1 MSNTDDVLVL
11 RQATFDTD
19 PINLRKQGANIQ
31 LPVIEGDREIRTV
44 QSTGESSDVLKHN
57 TDERHEIVLKINEK
71 NRTRVID
78 TKADIQTGVKAI
90 SQKAKAHHKEQRNK
104 VYDDKTK
111 NDNNETE
118 NQKEGNKT
126 NKINERKDTT
136 VVNVKPVSEKTKT
149 HKKEQKHLDGSE
161 NLASGSSV
169 SGQLNLTVNKNND
182 ADLSNRKRE
191 PLAVG
196 LKAINEKAK
205 SLQGKQQEKLVTSK
219 KLAKVNE
226 EENSSESKLQISE
239 KNDSININVKAIQE
253 NSKAKQEELPDSVSV
268 KKKTNDI
275 KSAPVHKVD
284 ESSKTK
290 KSNSKE
296 ETNKKEHA
304 KVITLAQVTSQKG
317 VNTSVKTI
325 KSTKHSSHAAKETVK
340 TVAHPLKDAVKTV
353 SDNQNKTSSQE
364 NNSSHKT
371 DQTKGINNKKI
382 FDNSTV
388 KAGISVNKDAHSA
401 SGIVVANGASPK
413 VSADTTRT
421 NAPVSKLTVGSAPR
435 ITTLGGAQ
443 QNKDQTETSNAVSTK
458 SKQQLVNQ
466 ITTVNVSEL
475 EIETVKQ
482 LSDRTGSVSKEKL
495 DLNAVKIAQEPTIS
509 NESAKMANTGSVRSD
524 IRRGESYDAI
534 YAERNTLLK
543 AEMAYKRRIKQL
555 EDEANSF
562 LKTIEELTAENN
574 RMQSRLEI
582 LESELKNSR
591 DDNMDERSLSLQ
603 QENEVLKKQ
612 VKELEN
618 ASKVVS
624 NTKESNDGSANQM
637 TELKAQVVKLQT
649 ENQNVNEELIKV
661 KAELLSESRKLH
673 AMEKEKKSLANSVTA
688 VESEKLDKIQD
699 LQKDHSKMKKENQ
712 AQKDKIDELEKKL
725 NVLEFEN
732 KTLSESLTQ
741 KKSELEELLGV
752 MKDENKFD
760 NEIKDLKNLVIK
772 LEKDKKEMEL
782 KNNVERRKLQE
793 ELDETTSKY
802 EKSKSE
808 ADELQIKNDDI
819 VSKNKKFVTE
829 NKSLTS
835 TRESQKKEID
845 ELKKEIERLK
855 KELVEIQKELDGLK
869 HETENAATNL
879 KDANTKLEDTNKE
892 LQSVVS
898 DKEGQIS
905 KLIAQIDNLRT
916 EKDAEKQEFG
926 HEKETLT
933 SEIDRLKIFERHIN
947 TMERELKHFVEKLE
961 QSENRKEQLLNELE
975 DKDDKI
981 SALEKQIFELNMKI
995 DSLTKRISQLD
1006 RDKREVENDKR
1017 EWEVKRDK
1025 INDIEASNKRLM
1037 EENRRLRGSLEDK
1050 HLVNSNNAPTVEKPL
1065 KGREA
1070 WVDDTDQTVSLQ
1082 KAVFV
1087 ENKNGKKRVQIA
1099 PQPMIQKRRVP
1110 FTKSGPVKLSKPPSK
1125 KKELRTALSPS
1136 RSLEDLRKSPPSP
1149 ADSSPSLPELQK
1161 DGRLTYGFS
1170 YHQGYSQIH
1179 RNRIRAAQKR
1189 VY

>member
-1 MSNTDDVLVL
+1 MSNTDDILVL

-19 PINLRKQGANIQ
+19 PINLRKEGANIQ
-31 LPVIEGDREIRTV
+31 LPIIEGDREIKTV
-44 QSTGESSDVLKHN
+44 QSTGESGDVLKQN
-57 TDERHEIVLKINEK
+57 IDERDEIVLKINEK

-90 SQKAKAHHKEQRNK
+90 SQKAKAHHKDQRNK
-104 VYDDKTK
+104 VVDDKTH
-111 NDNNETE
+111 NDTDETE
-118 NQKEGNKT
+118 NQEEGNKT
-126 NKINERKDTT
+126 SKINERKDTT
-136 VVNVKPVSEKTKT
+136 VVNSKPVSEKTKP
-149 HKKEQKHLDGSE
+149 HHQQQKQSDGNK
-161 NLASGSSV
+161 NLASGSNASEQH
-169 SGQLNLTVNKNND
+169 SLTVNKNND
-182 ADLSNRKRE
+182 ADLPNKKRE
-191 PLAVG
+191 HLAVG
-196 LKAINEKAK
+196 LKAIIENAK
-205 SLQGKQQEKLVTSK
+205 SPQRKQEKLVTNK

-226 EENSSESKLQISE
+226 EKISSEPNLQISE
-239 KNDSININVKAIQE
+239 KKDNININVKSIKDR
-253 NSKAKQEELPDSVSV
+253 NKTKQEELPVSVSV

-275 KSAPVHKVD
+275 KAAPVHKVD
-284 ESSKTK
+284 EISKPK
-290 KSNSKE
+290 KTNSKE
-296 ETNKKEHA
+296 ETNKKQHE
-304 KVITLAQVTSQKG
+304 KVITLAQVNSKKED
-317 VNTSVKTI
+317 NTSAKAI
-325 KSTKHSSHAAKETVK
+325 KSIKLSSHTAKETIK
-340 TVAHPLKDAVKTV
+340 TIDHPQKDVVKTV
-353 SDNQNKTSSQE
+353 SENQNKISSQQ
-364 NNSSHKT
+364 NDSSHKT
-371 DQTKGINNKKI
+371 DQTKGIQNKRLI
-382 FDNSTV
+382 DNSTA

-413 VSADTTRT
+413 VSADTTKT
-421 NAPVSKLTVGSAPR
+421 NTPVSKLTVGSAPR
-435 ITTLGGAQ
+435 VTTLGEQQ
-443 QNKDQTETSNAVSTK
+443 QNKDQTETSNALSTK
-458 SKQQLVNQ
+458 SKQQPVNQ
-466 ITTVNVSEL
+466 ITIVKVSEL
-475 EIETVKQ
+475 ELETVKQ
-482 LSDRTGSVSKEKL
+482 LSDRTKEKL
-495 DLNAVKIAQEPTIS
+495 DFNADKIAQEYTIS

-524 IRRGESYDAI
+524 VRRGESYDAI

-582 LESELKNSR
+582 MESELKNSR
-591 DDNMDERSLSLQ
+591 DNNTDERLLNLQ

-618 ASKVVS
+618 ASKSVS
-624 NTKESNDGSANQM
+624 NTKESTEGSANQL

-649 ENQNVNEELIKV
+649 ENQNVNEQLIKV

-725 NVLEFEN
+725 DVLEFEN

-782 KNNVERRKLQE
+782 KTNVERRKLQD
-793 ELDETTSKY
+793 ELEETTSKY

-808 ADELQIKNDDI
+808 SDELKSNNDDL
-819 VSKNKKFVTE
+819 VSKNKKFVSE

-835 TRESQKKEID
+835 TRDSQKKEIE

-855 KELVEIQKELDGLK
+855 NELVDIQKELDGLK
-869 HETENAATNL
+869 TETENAAINL
-879 KDANTKLEDTNKE
+879 KDANIKLKDTNIE

-916 EKDAEKQEFG
+916 EKDAEKHEFD

-933 SEIDRLKIFERHIN
+933 SEIDRLKIFEKHIN

-1050 HLVNSNNAPTVEKPL
+1050 HLIDSNNALTVEKTL

-1099 PQPMIQKRRVP
+1099 PQPMIQKRRIP
-1110 FTKSGPVKLSKPPSK
+1110 FTKSSPVKLSKPPSK

-1179 RNRIRAAQKR
+1179 RNRIKAAQKR